1 VRAGG
6 TASEWFEVKN
16 GVRQG
21 CVLAP
26 TLFNLFMDFVA
37 REAQASY
44 GATGVEILYRY
55 SSTLIWDTANR
66 SARRRTARPARVSD
80 LLYADDMA
88 LVTDN
93 ADELKAMVL
102 AVEATTR
109 KYGMM
114 ISVDK
119 TKLMTYHYVD
129 PDNPVPPPP
138 AMQISIRGFL
148 LETVSS
154 FRYLGS
160 IVSDDCDLTKEITQ
174 RIGAASSAFYSL
186 YHCLWTQRA
195 TISLATKIRVYQS
208 VVLSTLLYACETWA
222 PTATLLQR
230 LEVFHMRCLRTILG
244 IRLLD
249 RISNA
254 EILARAKQRSIEW
267 TLRTRR
273 LVWFGHCCRM
283 HDLRLP
289 RQVLFGALTH
299 GSRSL
304 GRPALRWVDVVEK
317 DLIDSGLSRWYSKTR
332 DRETW
337 RTEVY
342 ER

>member
-37 REAQASY
+37 REAQESY

-254 EILARAKQRSIEW
+254 EILARSKQMSTSSGRCV
-267 TLRTRR
+267 RG
-273 LVWFGHCCRM
+273 VWC
-283 HDLRLP
+283 
-289 RQVLFGALTH
+289 
-299 GSRSL
+299 GSDT
-304 GRPALRWVDVVEK
+304 AVACM
-317 DLIDSGLSRWYSKTR
+317 T
-332 DRETW
+332 
-337 RTEVY
+337 
-342 ER
+342 